1 MTHAGDPLRVLV
13 VCRANV
19 CRSPLARAVL
29 RSTLG
34 DGVDV
39 VAAGTHAPVG
49 SPACSVVR
57 ARVEA
62 EAWIPPTTGARAV
75 TAADLRSADL
85 VLGADRTVC
94 ADVIA
99 LLPAARPRVF
109 TLREAGPVAR
119 IALGTTPDATRP
131 VGARE
136 LVRRMPAARAVAW
149 HADAAGAT
157 GRRRR
162 GAGPAQPEGARWDVA
177 DGHLDDLAAH
187 ERTID
192 AVVAACHD
200 LVDVLARVLDEER
213 AARS

>member
-1 MTHAGDPLRVLV
+1 VTRTAGPLRVLV

-29 RSTLG
+29 RTSLG

-39 VAAGTHAPVG
+39 VAAGTHPPVG
-49 SPACSVVR
+49 SPACSLVR

-62 EAWIPPTTGARAV
+62 EAWLPPTTGAHAV
-75 TAADLRSADL
+75 TVADLRSADL

-119 IALGTTPDATRP
+119 IALGSARDAARP
-131 VGARE
+131 AGARE
-136 LVRRMPAARAVAW
+136 LVGRMPAARAIAW
-149 HADAAGAT
+149 HADAAAAT

-162 GAGPAQPEGARWDVA
+162 GAGPVPPEGARWDVA

-200 LVDVLARVLDEER
+200 LVDVLAHVLDEER